1 MLKLG
6 RFSSSRIGISMGNSW
21 PFGRRAPTTP
31 PPYHSWTDVVAG
43 TAAEGEGKAMRE
55 LASIDVLTFNML
67 APCYK
72 RMSTR
77 NATGRRHRESYDRK
91 AWRPRAERTFDFFR
105 EEIFPSASII
115 ALQEFWMGEEE
126 YKKMF
131 LDEFERQGFE
141 VLTLQRTG
149 DKVRPSYSFPLLLNS
164 TNNHR
169 NPNPAPAPLYCT
181 ARPTPQMD
189 AVALVVKTSEIGRAH
204 V

>member
-1 MLKLG
+1 
-6 RFSSSRIGISMGNSW
+6 
-21 PFGRRAPTTP
+21 
-31 PPYHSWTDVVAG
+31 
-43 TAAEGEGKAMRE
+43 MRE

-149 DKVRPSYSFPLLLNS
+149 DKVRSPTS
-164 TNNHR
+164 TI
-169 NPNPAPAPLYCT
+169 NPHT
-181 ARPTPQMD
+181 ET
-189 AVALVVKTSEIGRAH
+189 
-204 V
+204 